1 MKLKIEKEFKDKFT
15 GEKYKVGSEVE
26 FEDERAKELLSDA
39 RGLVSEVKETSEEAS
54 EEAPKKPA
62 KKSKK

>member
-15 GEKYKVGSEVE
+15 GEKYLAGSEVD
-26 FEDERAKELLSDA
+26 FEDARAKELLSDT
-39 RGLVSEVKETSEEAS
+39 RELVTKVKEET
-54 EEAPKKPA
+54 KKPA

>member
-15 GEKYKVGSEVE
+15 GEKYKAGSEVE
-26 FEDERAKELLSDA
+26 FEDERAKELLSDT
-39 RGLVSEVKETSEEAS
+39 RKLVSEVKETSEETT
-54 EEAPKKPA
+54 KKPA

>member
-15 GEKYKVGSEVE
+15 GEKYEAGSEVD
-26 FEDERAKELLSDA
+26 FEDARAKELLSDA
-39 RGLVSEVKETSEEAS
+39 RGLVTKVKDE
-54 EEAPKKPA
+54 PKKPV

>member
-15 GEKYKVGSEVE
+15 GEKYEAGTEVE
-26 FEDERAKELLSDA
+26 FEEDRANELLSDS
-39 RGLVSEVKETSEEAS
+39 RGLVTKVKEA
-54 EEAPKKPA
+54 KKPV